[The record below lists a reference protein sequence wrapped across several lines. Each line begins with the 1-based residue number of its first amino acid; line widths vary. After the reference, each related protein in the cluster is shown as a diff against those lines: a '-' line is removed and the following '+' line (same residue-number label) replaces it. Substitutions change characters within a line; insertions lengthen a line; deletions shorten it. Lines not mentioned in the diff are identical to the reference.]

1 MSRLSATIQVK
12 PAAARPTRTRAGIE
26 VRVVVTNNMKPRPIR
41 GVIVVLLGNPRDD
54 HTPEPPE
61 PPKPE
66 PPLISPQTA
75 YDMRLA
81 VVIGSC
87 LSLTIFVA
95 RALVRALVHHE
106 YHLA

>member
-1 MSRLSATIQVK
+1 
-12 PAAARPTRTRAGIE
+12 
-26 VRVVVTNNMKPRPIR
+26 MKPRPIR

-54 HTPEPPE
+54 HNTPE

-66 PPLISPQTA
+66 PSPISPQTA

-81 VVIGSC
+81 VLIGSC